1 MFSLRPYRSLR
12 DDDDAV
18 TGKSALY
25 GGVEVVPPSPGPE
38 SGLHCADHS
47 GLASTTTATTTT
59 ASTTTTSLTLRPS
72 SPAGVSTVSSAGGLL
87 SSSGSSP
94 GGFWTPASHLGGG
107 GGGGGGSSSS
117 SGGGG
122 SSKSSL
128 PLSLT
133 SLKAAWRNLTSLGLG
148 SSRLPHL
155 ERHDAGASEPHDYR
169 YTHFPNKRHHKE
181 TAFDETHIH
190 LTPASRTYTHPHR
203 SPVPPAPHAPT
214 PPRHHHTPAEATLAL
229 AKCLRKHREKQ
240 QARAL
245 TRKSKS
251 DNALQKIGAHVNS
264 HSDQNL
270 HKVWLNSIN
279 SCSVSCS
286 SNSSKSNSVFSTVH
300 LSGGSGDSCGSSGS
314 GGGGGSGGGK
324 KGRHHRSKSLERHQ
338 GARIHP
344 VAPIAHHRHTRSL
357 ERNHKFRVD
366 LRVPFPT
373 KDEPPEHQAPPPPP
387 CLTATHVPW
396 APDAVQGSIEQDT
409 QQQVWLG
416 GMEGGHA
423 AGGGGS
429 FINKPARGWLHPDH
443 QLAEEGICYG
453 VRYIG
458 CLKVNTSMK
467 SLNFDTRSLIAKEC
481 ISRVCE
487 AAGLKT
493 ADRKRKVVKTIGRIL
508 GERPM
513 MEHAG
518 SNVNLTITSTALT
531 LSILESGQV
540 VACHDM
546 PNISF
551 ASGGDPDTLDFIAY
565 VAKDSRY
572 GRACFVLEC
581 GGGLAQDVITTIGQ
595 AFELRFKEYLKRT
608 PSVQYTSV
616 KSDKSG
622 MNGEGAG
629 WGRDDPEYYNDLPGK
644 VPPDLPPPPVPPL
657 PQYSASDSKRP
668 TMVTSV
674 QVPATSSSSGS
685 TSSVSPVPSSGAST
699 ILLNSHQPLT
709 GKVSDNLIDFT
720 SEGAQPPP
728 MRCEPEYVNDAVIKQ
743 KQLLDQRDPFDMQP
757 FITQLSQLSG
767 GVSSGSTAGAI
778 GGAGAV
784 ASGTVPSSGAV
795 GGNTKPLPLNQRL
808 QLQREP
814 WFHGAISRKEAEML
828 LVQDGDF
835 LVRESQGTAGQY
847 VLTGMQ
853 NNTKKHLLLVD
864 PEGVVRTKSRTFDSV
879 SHLINYHRDN
889 ELPIVSA
896 ESALVLRN
904 PVLRRIR

>member
-12 DDDDAV
+12 DDEETV
-18 TGKSALY
+18 PGKGVLC
-25 GGVEVVPPSPGPE
+25 GGVDSPSASRLHCVSQGGPE
-38 SGLHCADHS
+38 TPGAPTPSTLS
-47 GLASTTTATTTT
+47 LALSSPTAT
-59 ASTTTTSLTLRPS
+59 STTTTT
-72 SPAGVSTVSSAGGLL
+72 T
-87 SSSGSSP
+87 
-94 GGFWTPASHLGGG
+94 
-107 GGGGGGSSSS
+107 SS
-117 SGGGG
+117 SGGGSTTFTTSSSSAVVSG
-122 SSKSSL
+122 SGGGGKAS

-133 SLKAAWRNLTSLGLG
+133 SLKAAWRNLTSLGVG
-148 SSRLPHL
+148 GSRLPHL
-155 ERHDAGASEPHDYR
+155 ERPDVGSSEPHDYR
-169 YTHFPNKRHHKE
+169 YTHFPNKRYHKD
-181 TAFDETHIH
+181 TSFDETHIH
-190 LTPASRTYTHPHR
+190 LTPAARTYTHPHR
-203 SPVPPAPHAPT
+203 SPVPPPPHTHT
-214 PPRHHHTPAEATLAL
+214 PPPRPQVPEATLTL

-251 DNALQKIGAHVNS
+251 DNALQKVGVHVKS

-270 HKVWLNSIN
+270 HKVWLASGGGRTNSI
-279 SCSVSCS
+279 
-286 SNSSKSNSVFSTVH
+286 FSTVQ
-300 LSGGSGDSCGSSGS
+300 LSGGSGDSCGSSG
-314 GGGGGSGGGK
+314 GSRRG
-324 KGRHHRSKSLERHQ
+324 GRHNRSKSLERQQ
-338 GARIHP
+338 GARVYPAPPAFHP
-344 VAPIAHHRHTRSL
+344 RHTRSL

-366 LRVPFPT
+366 LRPPGPHR
-373 KDEPPEHQAPPPPP
+373 DEPPEHQAPPPPS
-387 CLTATHVPW
+387 LTPTHVPW
-396 APDAVQGSIEQDT
+396 APDAVEGVSVQG
-409 QQQVWLG
+409 QQQHVQQGWAG

-429 FINKPARGWLHPDH
+429 FINKPARGWLHPDQ
-443 QLAEEGICYG
+443 QLADGGVRYG

-458 CLKVNTSMK
+458 CLEVNTSMK

-481 ISRVCE
+481 ISKVCE

-493 ADRKRKVVKTIGRIL
+493 ADRKRKVVKTISRIL
-508 GERPM
+508 GERPL

-518 SNVNLTITSTALT
+518 SNVNLTITSTALNLT
-531 LSILESGQV
+531 NLESGQI

-616 KSDKSG
+616 KSEKPG
-622 MNGEGAG
+622 INGDGG
-629 WGRDDPEYYNDLPGK
+629 ISWGRDDPEYYNDLPGK

-657 PQYSASDSKRP
+657 PQYSASESKRP
-668 TMVTSV
+668 VLASPASTPAPSV
-674 QVPATSSSSGS
+674 ASS
-685 TSSVSPVPSSGAST
+685 SPVPAQT
-699 ILLNSHQPLT
+699 QPLANSHQTLSS
-709 GKVSDNLIDFT
+709 KVSDNLIDL
-720 SEGAQPPP
+720 SCEGTAPGPL
-728 MRCEPEYVNDAVIKQ
+728 RSEPEYVNDAVIRQ

-757 FITQLSQLSG
+757 FTMQLSQLSG
-767 GVSSGSTAGAI
+767 GVGSPGGGGAAAAGAI
-778 GGAGAV
+778 GTVAG
-784 ASGTVPSSGAV
+784 GAV
-795 GGNTKPLPLNQRL
+795 GGTNKPLPLNQRL
-808 QLQREP
+808 QLQREA

-828 LVQDGDF
+828 LLQDGDF

-879 SHLINYHRDN
+879 SHLIIYHRDN

-896 ESALVLRN
+896 ESALLLRN
-904 PVLRRIR
+904 PVLRNPR